1 MHPAASVIFFTVS
14 SGAGYGL
21 AMGLILFAL
30 FGPTGT
36 GGGTDLILAGGGFC
50 LSLALIAA
58 GLLSSLLHLGHP
70 ERAWCALSQW
80 RTSWLSREGVMALI
94 TFIPL
99 LVFGWSWVIVGEP
112 DLLAGVL
119 AMMGALGTVWCT
131 AMIYA
136 SLKPIRRWRNG
147 FTGPGYLAL
156 SAASGSVLLA
166 FLVRLSGQQIWAIAL
181 APVVALGLAAIL
193 KSIYWRWIDQN
204 HAASTPESATG
215 LGALGSVSLLEAPHT
230 EENYLL
236 KEMGFKVARKH
247 AVKLRR
253 LAMDFG
259 FLLPIILTVL
269 ASLAGH
275 TVGCLLLGSATAL
288 CLLGCLIERWLFF
301 AEARH
306 TITLYYGAKAA

>member
-21 AMGLILFAL
+21 AFGLILFAL
-30 FGPTGT
+30 IGPS
-36 GGGTDLILAGGGFC
+36 GTDPILAGGSFC
-50 LSLALIAA
+50 LALALISA
-58 GLLSSLLHLGHP
+58 GLLSSLGHLGHP
-70 ERAWCALSQW
+70 ERAWRALSQW
-80 RTSWLSREGVMALI
+80 RTSWLSREGVMALV

-99 LVFGWSWVIVGEP
+99 LIFGWSWVIRGEP
-112 DLLAGVL
+112 NLLAGVL
-119 AMMGALGTVWCT
+119 AMMGILGTVWCT

-147 FTGPGYLAL
+147 FTGPGYLVLA
-156 SAASGSVLLA
+156 AASGSLLLA
-166 FLVRLSGQQIWAIAL
+166 FLVRLSGQQIWVIAL
-181 APVVALGLAAIL
+181 APVATLAMAALV
-193 KSIYWRWIDQN
+193 KSMYWRWIDQN

-247 AVKLRR
+247 AGKLRR

-269 ASLAGH
+269 ATLTGH
-275 TVGCLLLGSATAL
+275 VAGCLLLGASTVL
-288 CLLGCLIERWLFF
+288 CLLGCVTERWLFF

-306 TITLYYGAKAA
+306 TVTLYYGAKAA